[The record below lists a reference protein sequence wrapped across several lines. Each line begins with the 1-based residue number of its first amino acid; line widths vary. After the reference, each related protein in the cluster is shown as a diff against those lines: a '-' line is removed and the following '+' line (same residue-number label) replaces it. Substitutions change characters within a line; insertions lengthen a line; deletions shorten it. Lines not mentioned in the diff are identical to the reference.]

1 MIKQYS
7 CKVIKKQIN
16 DVFNSSDSLL
26 TPNYKIRFEELN
38 EIFTAQLGALDKIY
52 DQQFFPIL
60 TEKFYE
66 ALERF
71 LRLAVETKKAGAE
84 AKNAGMYEYLVNDSY
99 TFIRAFDNALQG
111 YLNSDRQFLEF
122 PGHYVSLYD
131 LPAKLGVFYI
141 KFINEVI
148 ATFKTEDETISY
160 LLCPEPF
167 DEEGIHVKHL
177 LSGIVDDEE
186 LLIIDIPAKIMFN
199 PEQMFFALTHEIAH
213 YVGRSHR
220 LGKNPRGR
228 NALLAEAHMKEQKE
242 VFAKCFTF
250 SAEMEKMEEKKEITG
265 IEDELL
271 SCCKNLLS
279 RFDSELKQKVEA
291 DYKNVS
297 ILENWLT
304 TNSYG
309 EATPEESDIY
319 TSKFC
324 TTHFSALKNLL
335 HGYFAD
341 PRKRLLDKSVF
352 SLVND
357 YLSDFDDDKE
367 TMKGQLESLVHSTVE
382 EAFYQMGNIHKILFY
397 LAKECAADVMA
408 FKLLKMDMD
417 RYCKMINDARRSK
430 IDTVVTKERS
440 ADDLYPYLFALRK
453 TLVCDVF
460 GVPVVDTDGDDDI
473 EDSLT
478 AIEII
483 KHSYDLIKEYLNQ
496 VVGSVDVS
504 ADNKARAMYSE
515 IVDSIKAMEAPDDA
529 VDRKDDLPDII
540 VKYML

>member
-1 MIKQYS
+1 MTKHYS
-7 CKVIKKQIN
+7 CKAIKNQIN
-16 DVFNSSDSLL
+16 DVFKNSDSLL

-71 LRLAVETKKAGAE
+71 LRLAVE

-148 ATFKTEDETISY
+148 ATFKTEGENISY

-186 LLIIDIPAKIMFN
+186 LLIIDIPAKIMFS

-228 NALLAEAHMKEQKE
+228 NALLAEAHIKEQKE
-242 VFAKCFTF
+242 VFAKCFF
-250 SAEMEKMEEKKEITG
+250 CSAEMEELEEKQENTG

-271 SCCKNLLS
+271 SCYKDLLS
-279 RFDSELKQKVEA
+279 LFDSELKLKIEA
-291 DYKNVS
+291 NYKDVFK
-297 ILENWLT
+297 LENWLT
-304 TNSYG
+304 TNSNG
-309 EATPEESDIY
+309 GATPEESEIY
-319 TSKFC
+319 TPEFC

-335 HGYFAD
+335 HGYFAN
-341 PRKRLLDKSVF
+341 PSKRLLDETVF

-357 YLSDFDDDKE
+357 HLSDFDADKE
-367 TMKGQLESLVHSTVE
+367 AMKKQLENIVYSTIE
-382 EAFYQMGNIHKILFY
+382 DAFIQMGDIHKMLFY
-397 LAKECAADVMA
+397 LVKECAADVMA
-408 FKLLKMDMD
+408 IKLLNMHLDME
-417 RYCKMINDARRSK
+417 RYCRMINDARRSK
-430 IDTVVTKERS
+430 VDTIVTKELS
-440 ADDLYPYLFALRK
+440 SFDLYPYLFALRK
-453 TLVCDVF
+453 TLVCEEF

-473 EDSLT
+473 EESLA
-478 AIEII
+478 AIGII
-483 KHSYDLIKEYLNQ
+483 EYSYDLIKEYLHQ
-496 VVGSVDVS
+496 VVSSVDVKP
-504 ADNKARAMYSE
+504 DNKARSMYSE
-515 IVDSIKAMEAPDDA
+515 VVDSIKAMETPGDPAE
-529 VDRKDDLPDII
+529 KDDNLPDII